1 MNRLNV
7 GPFVKAIAALNLLLA
22 LLMLV
27 PSLWQPVMVAGALF
41 PARFVNDAAAFK
53 DVGFLLPVW
62 LTPISSAF
70 LHGGIL
76 HVGLNMM
83 MLAMIAPNLERVL
96 GQSNVAILYG
106 VGIFAAAAAQIAAD
120 PNSMVPVVGASGAI
134 SALIAAHVTLFPRE
148 RPKPLGPIP
157 GKWAH
162 ALKLLVGWIAL
173 NLMLGFVGPS
183 IGVTIAIWAHIG
195 GFAAGLLLT
204 WPLLRYRYRNA

>member
-7 GPFVKAIAALNLLLA
+7 GPFVKAIAAINLLLA

-27 PSLWQPVMVAGALF
+27 PAIWEPVMIAGALF
-41 PARFVNDAAAFK
+41 PARFFADATAFQGA
-53 DVGFLLPVW
+53 GFMLPVW

-83 MLAMIAPNLERVL
+83 MLAIIAPNLERVL
-96 GQSNVAILYG
+96 GEKNIAILYG
-106 VGIFAAAAAQIAAD
+106 VGIFAAAAAQVAAD
-120 PNSMVPVVGASGAI
+120 TASMIPVVGASGAI

-162 ALKLLVGWIAL
+162 ALKLLAGWSAL
-173 NLMLGFVGPS
+173 NLMIGFVGPS
-183 IGVTIAIWAHIG
+183 IGITIAIWAHIG
-195 GFAAGLLLT
+195 GFAAGLMLT
-204 WPLLRYRYRNA
+204 WPLLRFRYRNA

>member
-1 MNRLNV
+1 MKSLKV
-7 GPFVKAIAALNLLLA
+7 GPFVKAIAAINLLLA
-22 LLMLV
+22 LLMLI
-27 PSLWQPVMVAGALF
+27 PAIWEPVMIAGALF
-41 PARFVNDAAAFK
+41 PARFFADPTAFQGA
-53 DVGFLLPVW
+53 GFMLPVW

-83 MLAMIAPNLERVL
+83 MLAIIAPNLERVL
-96 GQSNVAILYG
+96 GEKNLIILYF
-106 VGIFAAAAAQIAAD
+106 VGMFAAASVQVAAD
-120 PNSMVPVVGASGAI
+120 ITSMIPVVGASGAI
-134 SALIAAHVTLFPRE
+134 SALIAAHVVLFPSE
-148 RPKPLGPIP
+148 RPKPMGPIP

-162 ALKLLVGWIAL
+162 AIKLLVGWSVL

-195 GFAAGLLLT
+195 GFAAGLMLT

>member
-7 GPFVKAIAALNLLLA
+7 GPFVKAIAAINLLLA
-22 LLMLV
+22 LLMMV
-27 PSLWQPVMVAGALF
+27 PAIWEPVMIAGALF
-41 PARFVNDAAAFK
+41 PMRFFADAAAFQGA
-53 DVGFLLPVW
+53 GFMLPVW

-83 MLAMIAPNLERVL
+83 MLAIIAPNIERVL
-96 GQSNVAILYG
+96 GEKNLIILYF
-106 VGIFAAAAAQIAAD
+106 VGIFAAAAAQVAAD
-120 PNSMVPVVGASGAI
+120 ITSMVPVVGASGAI
-134 SALIAAHVTLFPRE
+134 SALIAAHVTLFPSE

-162 ALKLLVGWIAL
+162 ALKLLVGWTAL

>member
-7 GPFVKAIAALNLLLA
+7 GPFVKAIAAINLLLA
-22 LLMLV
+22 LLMLI
-27 PSLWQPVMVAGALF
+27 PAIWEPVMIAGALF
-41 PARFVNDAAAFK
+41 PARFFADAAAFQGA
-53 DVGFLLPVW
+53 GFMLPVW

-83 MLAMIAPNLERVL
+83 MLAIIAPNLERVF
-96 GQSNVAILYG
+96 GEKNIIILYVFG
-106 VGIFAAAAAQIAAD
+106 MFAAAAAQVAAD
-120 PNSMVPVVGASGAI
+120 ITSMVPVVGASGAI
-134 SALIAAHVTLFPRE
+134 SALIAAHVTLFPSE
-148 RPKPLGPIP
+148 RPKPLGLIP

-162 ALKLLVGWIAL
+162 ALKLLAGWAAL

-183 IGVTIAIWAHIG
+183 IGVSIAIWAHIG

-204 WPLLRYRYRNA
+204 WPLLRFRYRNA